1 MRKNILRMLPVLLA
15 VLLLGSGTALWL
27 NGRSPASGSGAAE
40 ETADASTGAAGEK
53 AGEQTET
60 EGNSD
65 GSGVETSGEAAEAQ
79 DDGADLQTSGG
90 DVQSDGTGQIEQGE
104 TEQALYVTVL
114 GDSIAKGYSGDR
126 ETEIECYG
134 SLAAQ
139 KISEEAGVPYSYQNF
154 AKNGLDSAGMNE
166 KILLREE
173 VQESIASAD
182 VIFIT
187 IGSNDLL
194 NECKRVV
201 QEILNTD
208 TKFKSADDALAVLED
223 AVKENPFLILKVINA
238 LSNWDYQSFEA
249 QWINMMDT
257 VCSLKQEDAKIIVT
271 NIYNPVANL
280 ELPSTMN
287 QVVEDIIG
295 NMNSIIDDH
304 AAGYGYC
311 VADLFDSE
319 ISEHVQ
325 DDGLHP
331 DQEGQQL
338 ISDIVYEEYKTLSQ
352 E

>member
-40 ETADASTGAAGEK
+40 ETADASTGVSGEK

-60 EGNSD
+60 EGSSD
-65 GSGVETSGEAAEAQ
+65 SSGVE
-79 DDGADLQTSGG
+79 TSGG
-90 DVQSDGTGQIEQGE
+90 DVQSDGTEQIEQSESG
-104 TEQALYVTVL
+104 QALHVTVL
-114 GDSIAKGYSGDR
+114 GDSIAKGYSGNK
-126 ETEIECYG
+126 EIEIECYG

-139 KISEEAGVPYSYQNF
+139 QISEEAGEPYSYQNF

-166 KILLREE
+166 KILSRED

-182 VIFIT
+182 IIFIT
-187 IGSNDLL
+187 LGSNDLL
-194 NECKRVV
+194 NECKSVV

-208 TKFKSADDALAVLED
+208 KKFRSADDALEVLED
-223 AVKENPFLILKVINA
+223 AVQENPFLILKIISA
-238 LSNWDYQSFEA
+238 LSNWDYHSFET
-249 QWINMMDT
+249 QWISMMDT
-257 VCSLKQEDAKIIVT
+257 VCSLKKEDAAILVT

-311 VADLFDSE
+311 VADLFGSE

-338 ISDIVYEEYKTLSQ
+338 ISDIVCEEYKTLSQ

>member
-40 ETADASTGAAGEK
+40 ETADASTGVSGEK

-60 EGNSD
+60 EGSSD
-65 GSGVETSGEAAEAQ
+65 SSGVE
-79 DDGADLQTSGG
+79 TSGG
-90 DVQSDGTGQIEQGE
+90 DVQSDGTEQIEQSESG
-104 TEQALYVTVL
+104 QALHVTVL
-114 GDSIAKGYSGDR
+114 GDSIAKGYSGNK
-126 ETEIECYG
+126 EIEIECYG

-139 KISEEAGVPYSYQNF
+139 QISEEAGEPYSYQNF

-166 KILLREE
+166 KILPRED

-187 IGSNDLL
+187 LGSNDLL
-194 NECKRVV
+194 NECKSVV

-208 TKFKSADDALAVLED
+208 KKFRSADDALEVLED
-223 AVKENPFLILKVINA
+223 AVKENPFLILKIISA
-238 LSNWDYQSFEA
+238 LSNWDYHSFET
-249 QWINMMDT
+249 QWISMMDT
-257 VCSLKQEDAKIIVT
+257 VCSLKKEDAAIIVT

-311 VADLFDSE
+311 VADLFGSE

-338 ISDIVYEEYKTLSQ
+338 ISDIVCEEYKTLSQ

>member
-1 MRKNILRMLPVLLA
+1 MRKNILKMLPVLLA
-15 VLLLGSGTALWL
+15 VLLLGSGTVLWM
-27 NGRSPASGSGAAE
+27 NGRSTPSGSGAAE
-40 ETADASTGAAGEK
+40 ETGDASTGAAGEK
-53 AGEQTET
+53 AGEQTGT
-60 EGNSD
+60 EENSD
-65 GSGVETSGEAAEAQ
+65 SSGVETNGGATEVQ
-79 DDGADLQTSGG
+79 DGSTDPQTGG
-90 DVQSDGTGQIEQGE
+90 DVQSDGHEQSEQGE
-104 TEQALYVTVL
+104 TEQALHVTVL
-114 GDSIAKGYSGDR
+114 GDSIAKGYSGDK
-126 ETEIECYG
+126 EIEIECYG

-139 KISEEAGVPYSYQNF
+139 RISEESGVPYRCQNF

-166 KILLREE
+166 KILPREE

-187 IGSNDLL
+187 LGSNDLL

-223 AVKENPFLILKVINA
+223 AVKKNPFLILKIINA

-249 QWINMMDT
+249 QWISMMDT

-271 NIYNPVANL
+271 NIYNPVAKL

-338 ISDIVYEEYKTLSQ
+338 ISDIVYEEYKTISQ

>member
-40 ETADASTGAAGEK
+40 ETADASTGVSGEK

-60 EGNSD
+60 EGSSD
-65 GSGVETSGEAAEAQ
+65 SSGVE
-79 DDGADLQTSGG
+79 TSGG
-90 DVQSDGTGQIEQGE
+90 DVQSDRTEQIEQSESG
-104 TEQALYVTVL
+104 QALHVTVL
-114 GDSIAKGYSGDR
+114 GDSIAKGYSGSK
-126 ETEIECYG
+126 EVEIECYG

-139 KISEEAGVPYSYQNF
+139 RISEEAGEPYSYQNF

-166 KILLREE
+166 KILSRED

-187 IGSNDLL
+187 LGSNDLL
-194 NECKRVV
+194 NECKSVV

-208 TKFKSADDALAVLED
+208 KKFRSADDALEVLED
-223 AVKENPFLILKVINA
+223 AVKENPFLILKIISA
-238 LSNWDYQSFEA
+238 LSNWDYHSFET
-249 QWINMMDT
+249 QWISMMDT
-257 VCSLKQEDAKIIVT
+257 VCSLKKEDAAIIVT

-287 QVVEDIIG
+287 QVVKDIIG

-311 VADLFDSE
+311 VADLFGSD

-338 ISDIVYEEYKTLSQ
+338 ISDIVCEEYKTLSQ

>member
-1 MRKNILRMLPVLLA
+1 MRKIIWKILPVFLA
-15 VLLLGSGTALWL
+15 VLLLGAGAVLWESG
-27 NGRSPASGSGAAE
+27 GFSMP
-40 ETADASTGAAGEK
+40 ETGT
-53 AGEQTET
+53 
-60 EGNSD
+60 SD
-65 GSGVETSGEAAEAQ
+65 GGTKEQGVETSG
-79 DDGADLQTSGG
+79 GA
-90 DVQSDGTGQIEQGE
+90 GQADAEQG
-104 TEQALYVTVL
+104 TVGHPLHVTVL
-114 GDSIAKGYSGDR
+114 GDSIAKGYSGD
-126 ETEIECYG
+126 EAVEIECYG
-134 SLAAQ
+134 SLSAQ
-139 KISEEAGVPYSYQNF
+139 RIAEEAGEPYSYQNF

-166 KILLREE
+166 KILSRED

-182 VIFIT
+182 IIFIT
-187 IGSNDLL
+187 LGSNDLL
-194 NECKRVV
+194 NECKSVV

-208 TKFKSADDALAVLED
+208 KKFRSADDALEVLED
-223 AVKENPFLILKVINA
+223 AVKENPFLILKIISA
-238 LSNWDYQSFEA
+238 LSNWDYHSFET
-249 QWINMMDT
+249 QWISMMDT
-257 VCSLKQEDAKIIVT
+257 VCSLKKEDAAILVT

-311 VADLFDSE
+311 VADLFGSE

-338 ISDIVYEEYKTLSQ
+338 ISDIVCEEYKTLSQ

>member
-40 ETADASTGAAGEK
+40 ETADASTGVSGEK

-60 EGNSD
+60 EGSSD
-65 GSGVETSGEAAEAQ
+65 SSGVE
-79 DDGADLQTSGG
+79 TSGG
-90 DVQSDGTGQIEQGE
+90 DVQSDGTEQIEQSESG
-104 TEQALYVTVL
+104 QALHVTVL
-114 GDSIAKGYSGDR
+114 GDSIAKGYSGNK
-126 ETEIECYG
+126 EIEIECYG

-139 KISEEAGVPYSYQNF
+139 QISEEAGEPYSYQNF

-166 KILLREE
+166 KILSRED

-182 VIFIT
+182 IIFIT
-187 IGSNDLL
+187 LGSNDLL
-194 NECKRVV
+194 NECKSVV

-208 TKFKSADDALAVLED
+208 KKFRSADDALEVLED
-223 AVKENPFLILKVINA
+223 AVKENPFLILKIISA
-238 LSNWDYQSFEA
+238 LSNWDYRSFET
-249 QWINMMDT
+249 QWISMMDT
-257 VCSLKQEDAKIIVT
+257 VCSLKKEDAAILVT

-311 VADLFDSE
+311 VADLFGSE

-338 ISDIVYEEYKTLSQ
+338 ISDIVCEEYKTLSQ

>member
-40 ETADASTGAAGEK
+40 ETADASTGVSGEK

-60 EGNSD
+60 EGSSD
-65 GSGVETSGEAAEAQ
+65 SSGVE
-79 DDGADLQTSGG
+79 TSGG
-90 DVQSDGTGQIEQGE
+90 DVQSDGTEQIEQSESG
-104 TEQALYVTVL
+104 QALHVTVL
-114 GDSIAKGYSGDR
+114 GDSIAKGYSGNK
-126 ETEIECYG
+126 EIEIECYG

-139 KISEEAGVPYSYQNF
+139 QISEEAGEPYSYQNF

-166 KILLREE
+166 KILSRED

-187 IGSNDLL
+187 LGSNDLL
-194 NECKRVV
+194 NECKSVV

-208 TKFKSADDALAVLED
+208 KKFRSADDALEVLED
-223 AVKENPFLILKVINA
+223 AVQENPFLILKIISA
-238 LSNWDYQSFEA
+238 LSNWDYHSFET
-249 QWINMMDT
+249 QWISMMDT
-257 VCSLKQEDAKIIVT
+257 VCSLKKEDAAIIVT

-311 VADLFDSE
+311 VADLFGSE

-338 ISDIVYEEYKTLSQ
+338 ISDIVCEEYKTLSQ

>member
-40 ETADASTGAAGEK
+40 ETADASTGVSGEK

-60 EGNSD
+60 EGSSD
-65 GSGVETSGEAAEAQ
+65 SSGVE
-79 DDGADLQTSGG
+79 TSGG
-90 DVQSDGTGQIEQGE
+90 DVQSDGTEQIEQSESG
-104 TEQALYVTVL
+104 QALHVTVL
-114 GDSIAKGYSGDR
+114 GDSIAKGYSGNK
-126 ETEIECYG
+126 EIEIECYG

-139 KISEEAGVPYSYQNF
+139 QISEEAGEPYSYQNF

-166 KILLREE
+166 KILSRED

-182 VIFIT
+182 IIFIT
-187 IGSNDLL
+187 LGSNDLL
-194 NECKRVV
+194 NECKSVV

-208 TKFKSADDALAVLED
+208 KKFRSADDALEVLED
-223 AVKENPFLILKVINA
+223 AVKENPFLILKIISA
-238 LSNWDYQSFEA
+238 LSNWDYHSFET
-249 QWINMMDT
+249 QWISMMDT
-257 VCSLKQEDAKIIVT
+257 VCSLKKEDAAILVT

-311 VADLFDSE
+311 VADLFGSE

-338 ISDIVYEEYKTLSQ
+338 ISDIVCEEYKTLSP